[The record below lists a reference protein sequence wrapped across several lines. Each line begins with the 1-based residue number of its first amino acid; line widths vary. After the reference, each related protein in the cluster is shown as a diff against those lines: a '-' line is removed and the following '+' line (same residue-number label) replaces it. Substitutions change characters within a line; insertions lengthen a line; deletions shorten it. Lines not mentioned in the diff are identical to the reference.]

1 MTLPK
6 YSEEF
11 QELAAGYVLD
21 DLSPEEIER
30 IEHLMIEN
38 PELHQELKI
47 FQETMGML
55 SFDAPVIQPPAHL
68 RQKTLD
74 MAAIRLTL
82 RGTQVE
88 SPSDRQVKAQNK
100 VSNRSMPQIS
110 KPWGKVVAAIA
121 TISAITAILLGIDNF
136 RLRQELAVTQ
146 SSDTDRVASL
156 LQKPDSRL
164 VAIAGQ
170 ENNTKASG
178 TLLFRKGKWQQVV
191 LTLSDLPP
199 LPSGEVYRLW
209 LSLDSN
215 QTIFCGEFNTNPSG
229 SVLVSINPPQL
240 PPQGTKTT
248 GIFVTKSAVT
258 APLEPTGKK
267 VATGT
272 I

>member
-21 DLSPEEIER
+21 DLSAEEKER
-30 IEHLMIEN
+30 MERLIAEN
-38 PELHQELKI
+38 PELRQELRT

-55 SFDAPVIQPPAHL
+55 SYNVPTIQPPAHL
-68 RQKTLD
+68 RQKTLGV
-74 MAAIRLTL
+74 AAIAMTL
-82 RGTQVE
+82 RGPQTEIQRGSQTSSRPAFATQ
-88 SPSDRQVKAQNK
+88 S
-100 VSNRSMPQIS
+100 S

-121 TISAITAILLGIDNF
+121 AISAITSIGLGIDNF
-136 RLRQELAVTQ
+136 RLRQELAITQ
-146 SSDTDRVASL
+146 SPDPDRVATL

-170 ENNTKASG
+170 ENNSKASG

-199 LPSGEVYRLW
+199 LPSGKVYRLW
-209 LSLDSN
+209 LSLDNN
-215 QTIFCGEFNTNPSG
+215 QTIFCGEFNTNASG
-229 SVLVSINPPQL
+229 SVFVSINPPQL

-248 GIFVTKSAVT
+248 GIFVTKSAAT
-258 APLEPTGKK
+258 APWEPTGKR
-267 VATGT
+267 VAAGT